1 MTKAPTTEKP
11 ALDKAAFVPSH
22 QKKSI
27 TLPQELV
34 KKLSLKK
41 NTVLKNICVNNDKVK
56 SNSNSNNNTKNN
68 KSSENKL
75 THQKYNFSD
84 LKRTIII
91 DAFGNNNLNVPRK
104 KMKSNITNS
113 KVNKVLMLNAIN
125 TNPNMQENGSS
136 LFVEEST
143 STYNNNNHGDDSRE
157 ANPTFPNFIIFDEKQ
172 RSEIDAIKFLP
183 DEGEEDKEDNKEI
196 DTSFIDI
203 DQDLDVGGEENNEGN
218 LNLSYLD
225 K

>member
-1 MTKAPTTEKP
+1 
-11 ALDKAAFVPSH
+11 
-22 QKKSI
+22 
-27 TLPQELV
+27 
-34 KKLSLKK
+34 
-41 NTVLKNICVNNDKVK
+41 
-56 SNSNSNNNTKNN
+56 
-68 KSSENKL
+68 
-75 THQKYNFSD
+75 
-84 LKRTIII
+84 
-91 DAFGNNNLNVPRK
+91 
-104 KMKSNITNS
+104 MKSNITNS

-143 STYNNNNHGDDSRE
+143 STYNNHGDDSRE
-157 ANPTFPNFIIFDEKQ
+157 GNPTFPNFIIFDEKQ

-183 DEGEEDKEDNKEI
+183 DEGEEEKDNNKEI

-203 DQDLDVGGEENNEGN
+203 DQDLEGGDNEEGN